1 MKEEK
6 RKRRVHNAQVGLW
19 TALILTQM
27 VVVHCLTVRA
37 ETAGGY
43 EERRVYRDVVYE
55 AVEDAAAVPETVEV
69 QVRQSGQR
77 AVAICRVKDKT
88 VLREW
93 WSEDFSFP
101 VTFHTY
107 DAEFYELGDCLIPY
121 NEERPQLEGCELQLL
136 NAIGVSPE
144 AYEITQ
150 LQWVGDAYRDGEG
163 KLCRDAVAGGR
174 KLLRDYRVR
183 YEGTAVFSAGGA
195 PLTDQQEP
203 ETVEEDM
210 PEDEAENTVEESKV
224 SMLQKEEDSAQI
236 ELKEQE
242 DERPAF
248 WRKLTS
254 TLLLIIGIGALL
266 FFGGLLFLAFLWV
279 VKKLRKWYTER
290 RK

>member
-6 RKRRVHNAQVGLW
+6 RRRRVHNVQMVLW
-19 TALILTQM
+19 AALILTEM
-27 VVVHCLTVRA
+27 VVVNCLTVRG
-37 ETAGGY
+37 ETGGGY
-43 EERRVYRDVVYE
+43 EERIVRRDVVYE
-55 AVEDAAAVPETVEV
+55 AVEDAASVPETVDI
-69 QVRQSGQR
+69 QVRQGGQR
-77 AVAICRVKDKT
+77 ATAICRAQNKT

-136 NAIGVSPE
+136 DAIGVSPE

-150 LQWVGDAYRDGEG
+150 LQWAGDAYRDGDG
-163 KLCRDAVAGGR
+163 TLCRDAVAGGR
-174 KLLRDYRVR
+174 KLLRDYQVR
-183 YEGTAVFSAGGA
+183 YEGTAVFLDGRERLA
-195 PLTDQQEP
+195 DRQEQ

-210 PEDEAENTVEESKV
+210 LEDETEHIEESAV
-224 SMLQKEEDSAQI
+224 SIFQKEDTTQI
-236 ELKEQE
+236 EPKEPE
-242 DERPAF
+242 EESSGF
-248 WRKLTS
+248 WQKITS
-254 TLLLIIGIGALL
+254 TLLIIIGIGVLL

>member
-55 AVEDAAAVPETVEV
+55 AVEDAASVPETVDI
-69 QVRQSGQR
+69 QVRQGGQR
-77 AVAICRVKDKT
+77 ATAICQAQNKT

-150 LQWVGDAYRDGEG
+150 LQWAGDAYRDGEG
-163 KLCRDAVAGGR
+163 MLCRDAVAGGR
-174 KLLRDYRVR
+174 KLLRDYQVR

-195 PLTDQQEP
+195 PLRDPQEP
-203 ETVEEDM
+203 ENVEEDM
-210 PEDEAENTVEESKV
+210 PEEEAENTVEESKV
-224 SMLQKEEDSAQI
+224 SMLQKEEDGAQI
-236 ELKEQE
+236 EPKEQE
-242 DERPAF
+242 DGRPAF

-254 TLLLIIGIGALL
+254 TLLFIIGIGALL

>member
-55 AVEDAAAVPETVEV
+55 AVEDAAAVPETVDV
-69 QVRQSGQR
+69 QVRRSGQT
-77 AVAICRVKDKT
+77 AVAICRAKDKT

-101 VTFHTY
+101 ITFHTY

-150 LQWVGDAYRDGEG
+150 LQWAGDAYRDGEG

-183 YEGTAVFSAGGA
+183 YEGRAVFSAGGA
-195 PLTDQQEP
+195 PLTDPQEP

-210 PEDEAENTVEESKV
+210 PEDEAENTVEESRV

-236 ELKEQE
+236 EPKEQE
-242 DERPAF
+242 DGRPAF